1 MTTLFTG
8 LNLTNRQI
16 ADKESKKVFSKNVA
30 AMEIL
35 FLHGLITE
43 HEKKKIG
50 KRITTKLACQLNS
63 LI

>member
-8 LNLTNRQI
+8 LNLTKRQV
-16 ADKESKKVFSKNVA
+16 ADKESKRLFSKNMA
-30 AMEIL
+30 AMETL
-35 FLHGLITE
+35 FLNGLITE

-50 KRITTKLACQLNS
+50 KRITNKLACQLNS